1 MKMSKKIYNFQ
12 IKIKSPVHIGCGEEF
27 DVINFYIDREKKKL
41 INFNVSDFISKLN
54 ERGKLNEFENKC
66 KSGDLKTVVSFINEF
81 FKNNENRVAGYELEV
96 PNDLIE
102 HYDRCLETPN
112 LFNQFQI
119 FRTTYLPY
127 NNMPYIPGSSI
138 KGALRTA
145 FLEYKREN
153 KNMND
158 IHNFMYRDYKGKTKY
173 NIRGLE
179 RNLLG
184 GNENVD
190 IFSCVKVSDFLPK
203 NGVKRKVVYALNFYK
218 NSDKQTKNLYQ
229 TLEVITEGTFNGTIE
244 IISKDNLNRDFQ
256 EISIEK
262 LLDACKKYYK
272 NYNNNQN
279 LNNSVIIK
287 MGIHKGIEYL
297 TLKFKGINKTAITE
311 WLSSD
316 TRKPGNKSNL
326 KEFGIIEIINN
337 GNLL

>member
-27 DVINFYIDREKKKL
+27 DITNFYIDREKKKL

-66 KSGDLKTVVSFINEF
+66 KSSDLKTVVSFINEF

-96 PNDLIE
+96 PNDLID
-102 HYDRCLETPN
+102 HYNNCLQNPN

-119 FRTTYLPY
+119 FRTAYLPY

-145 FLEYKREN
+145 FLEYKREKRKIN
-153 KNMND
+153 NIPND
-158 IHNFMYRDYKGKTKY
+158 FISYYKGKTKY
-173 NIRGLE
+173 NIKGLE
-179 RNLLG
+179 KNLLDDRDR
-184 GNENVD
+184 VS

-203 NGVKRKVVYALNFYK
+203 NGVKRKVVYVLNFYK
-218 NSDKQTKNLYQ
+218 NSDNRTKNLYHI
-229 TLEVITEGTFNGTIE
+229 LEVITEGTFNGTIE

-256 EISIEK
+256 DISIEK
-262 LLDACKKYYK
+262 LLEASKKYYQ
-272 NYNNNQN
+272 NFNNNQN

-297 TLKFKGINKTAITE
+297 TLKFENPKTATTE
-311 WLSSD
+311 WLASD
-316 TRKPGNKSNL
+316 TQKPDNKNNL
-326 KEFGIIEIINN
+326 KEFGIIEIINQKN
-337 GNLL
+337 